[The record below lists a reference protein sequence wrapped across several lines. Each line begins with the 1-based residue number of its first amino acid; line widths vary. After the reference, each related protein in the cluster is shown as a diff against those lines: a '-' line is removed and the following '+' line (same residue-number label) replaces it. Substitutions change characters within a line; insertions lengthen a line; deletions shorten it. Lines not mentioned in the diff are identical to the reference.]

1 VENVENAANAAN
13 AESPATAPDEAMA
26 AQVYQQIIN
35 SIVSG
40 QLQPGQRLRERE
52 LSEQYGVSRIPVREA
67 IHRLEQDGFLVTAPR
82 RGAVVRKLTLKDV
95 DELFDLRVL
104 LESFAAARA
113 AERVADGRADASV
126 LRDTLAAAHAAL
138 AAGDAE
144 LASDLNASFHDQ
156 IVALTDNAL
165 LERSIRP
172 LRGLNR
178 WVFGLSVNRPLEVSA
193 REHEGLADAIITG
206 QPHLAQ
212 ALSEAH
218 VEAGRRPVQEGLA
231 EQLGEPVR

>member
-1 VENVENAANAAN
+1 
-13 AESPATAPDEAMA
+13 MA

-35 SIVSG
+35 SIVAG

-113 AERVADGRADASV
+113 AERVAEGTADAAV
-126 LRDTLAAAHAAL
+126 LRDTLAAARAAL

-156 IVALTDNAL
+156 VVALTDNAL

-178 WVFGLSVNRPLEVSA
+178 WIFGLSVNRPLEVSA
-193 REHEGLADAIITG
+193 SEHDALADAIITG
-206 QPHLAQ
+206 QAHLAES
-212 ALSEAH
+212 LSAAH
-218 VEAGRRPVQEGLA
+218 VEGGRRPVIEGLA
-231 EQLGEPVR
+231 GQLEEHSR

>member
-1 VENVENAANAAN
+1 
-13 AESPATAPDEAMA
+13 MA

-35 SIVSG
+35 SIVAG

-113 AERVADGRADASV
+113 AERVAEGTADAAV
-126 LRDTLAAAHAAL
+126 LRDTLAAARAAL

-156 IVALTDNAL
+156 VVALTDNAL

-178 WVFGLSVNRPLEVSA
+178 WIFGLSVNRPLEVSA
-193 REHEGLADAIITG
+193 SEHDALADAIITG
-206 QPHLAQ
+206 QAHLAES
-212 ALSEAH
+212 LSAAH
-218 VEAGRRPVQEGLA
+218 VEAGRRPVIEGLA
-231 EQLGEPVR
+231 GQLEEHSR

>member
-1 VENVENAANAAN
+1 
-13 AESPATAPDEAMA
+13 MA

-35 SIVSG
+35 SIVAG

-113 AERVADGRADASV
+113 AERVAEGTADAAV
-126 LRDTLAAAHAAL
+126 LRDTLAAARAAL

-156 IVALTDNAL
+156 VVALTDNAL

-178 WVFGLSVNRPLEVSA
+178 WIFGLSVNRPLEVSA
-193 REHEGLADAIITG
+193 SEHDALADAIITG
-206 QPHLAQ
+206 QAHLAES
-212 ALSEAH
+212 LSAAH
-218 VEAGRRPVQEGLA
+218 VEAGRRPVIEGLA
-231 EQLGEPVR
+231 GQLEEQSR